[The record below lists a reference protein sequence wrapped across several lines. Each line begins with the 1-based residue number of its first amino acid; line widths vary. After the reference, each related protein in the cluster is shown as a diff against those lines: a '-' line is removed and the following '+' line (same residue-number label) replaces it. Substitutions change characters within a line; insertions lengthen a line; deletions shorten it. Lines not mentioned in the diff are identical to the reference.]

1 MNALAFLGI
10 SDAEWKVYG
19 FIAFRVAITVAL
31 GFVVYYGI
39 RMGLSSMQ
47 RRGRL
52 HEQMQAMLT
61 LLLRWIIIVL
71 VALMVL
77 QQVGVPVAGLWA
89 SLLAV
94 GAMVAIG
101 FVAVWS
107 ILSNITCAMVLV
119 ISRPFALGDEIEIIE
134 TSGASGVRGK
144 VVGFNMI
151 YTVIEETGQDGEA
164 RVMIPNNVFLQKCI
178 RRHKSAGGKG
188 LVREIFTK
196 AIGGQKDKSK
206 D

>member
-1 MNALAFLGI
+1 MDTLAFLGM
-10 SDAEWKVYG
+10 SGAEWKVYG
-19 FIAFRVAITVAL
+19 FIALRVAITVAL
-31 GFVVYYGI
+31 GYLVYNGI
-39 RMGLSSMQ
+39 RVGLRSLQ

-52 HEQMQAMLT
+52 HEQMQAMLA

-107 ILSNITCAMVLV
+107 VLSNITCAMVLV
-119 ISRPFALGDEIEIIE
+119 ITRPFALGDEIEIIE
-134 TSGASGVRGK
+134 TGGGQGLRGR
-144 VVGFNMI
+144 VMGFNMI
-151 YTVIEETGQDGEA
+151 YTVIEEAGEGGGA

-178 RRHKSAGGKG
+178 RRHKTAGGKG
-188 LVREIFTK
+188 LVREIFTQAVK
-196 AIGGQKDKSK
+196 GEKDEPEE
-206 D
+206 